1 MLSNPKIMIDHNAIQ
16 QFKNGDLEAF
26 KLIYNKY
33 KKPVLNYCMTMVV
46 CRENAEELVND
57 IFLHLYQKR
66 DFLDPERD
74 IKPYLFTITK
84 NQTYNWLKLAVRKKQ
99 TRKQLELDYCTEYL
113 QYQDLKIDAG
123 LDLQRLEQVVEKMP
137 IQRRLIFKMCKFQ
150 EMTYTEVANSL
161 SLKRKTVENQM
172 GLANKQ
178 FAELAK
184 ATDYV
189 FFFIMMGLLG

>member
-1 MLSNPKIMIDHNAIQ
+1 MIDHNAIQ
-16 QFKNGDLEAF
+16 EFKNGDPEAF

-33 KKPVLNYCMTMVV
+33 KNPVLNYCMTMVV
-46 CRENAEELVND
+46 SRENAEELVND

-84 NQTYNWLKLAVRKKQ
+84 NLTFNWLKSTTRKRQ
-99 TRKQLELDYCTEYL
+99 ARKQLEQEYYVDYL
-113 QYQDLKIDAG
+113 QHQDLKIDAG

-150 EMTYTEVANSL
+150 EMTYAEVANSL

-189 FFFIMMGLLG
+189 FFLFLLGFLG

>member
-1 MLSNPKIMIDHNAIQ
+1 MIDYNAIQ
-16 QFKNGDLEAF
+16 QFKDGDPDAF
-26 KLIYNKY
+26 KLIYNQY
-33 KKPVLNYCMTMVV
+33 KNQVLNYCITMVV
-46 CRENAEELVND
+46 SRENAEELVND

-66 DFLDPERD
+66 NFLDPERD
-74 IKPYLFTITK
+74 IKPYLFSITK
-84 NQTYNWLKLAVRKKQ
+84 NQTFNWLKSATRKKQ
-99 TRKQLELDYCTEYL
+99 SRKRLELEYYTDYL
-113 QYQDLKIDAG
+113 QRQDLKIDAG
-123 LDLQRLEQVVEKMP
+123 LDLRKLELVVEKMP

-150 EMTYTEVANSL
+150 EMTYAEVANSL

-189 FFFIMMGLLG
+189 FFLFVIGFLG